1 MKMYEILINIWIAI
15 GVITFFTL
23 LIISAPYGRHL
34 RAGWGYSLPKKVG
47 WILMESPALYLMWMY
62 YFLYDGFQN
71 IVLIF
76 FLIIWSIHY
85 FNRSIVWPL
94 RIKKDGSMPLLVALM
109 AFAFNAINTF
119 FHGYWFF
126 LMDKQYDASWFFE
139 PVFIIGFL
147 IFIIGMIINIHSD
160 NLLMKL
166 SKNSR
171 GNYQIP
177 QGGLY
182 KYITSP
188 NYLGEIIEWL
198 GWAILTWSISGVVF
212 FFWTI
217 FNLVPRAI
225 SHHRWYKQKFEE
237 YPSDRKI
244 IIPKIL

>member
-1 MKMYEILINIWIAI
+1 M
-15 GVITFFTL
+15 
-23 LIISAPYGRHL
+23 SRQ
-34 RAGWGYSLPKKVG
+34 
-47 WILMESPALYLMWMY
+47 
-62 YFLYDGFQN
+62 FLNPLNQTQ
-71 IVLIF
+71 IF
-76 FLIIWSIHY
+76 FWGLTI
-85 FNRSIVWPL
+85 L
-94 RIKKDGSMPLLVALM
+94 A
-109 AFAFNAINTF
+109 
-119 FHGYWFF
+119 
-126 LMDKQYDASWFFE
+126 
-139 PVFIIGFL
+139 FIIGFL

-166 SKNSR
+166 SKNSE

-217 FNLVPRAI
+217 FNLLPRAI
-225 SHHRWYKQKFEE
+225 SHHRWYKQNFEE
-237 YPSDRKI
+237 YPSERKI